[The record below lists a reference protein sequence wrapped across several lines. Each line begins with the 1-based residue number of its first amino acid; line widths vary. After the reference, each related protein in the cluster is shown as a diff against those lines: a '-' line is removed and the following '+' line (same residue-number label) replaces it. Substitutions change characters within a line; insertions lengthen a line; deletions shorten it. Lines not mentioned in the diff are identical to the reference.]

1 VQAEASAGVPEDLAT
16 RNSRHRG
23 GRCRRPD
30 VPANAPEVLV
40 IHRTALAKVLITGSA
55 LGVLAG
61 CGAGASSSSS
71 SSATAG
77 SPVQGGNLVF
87 ANPQDAQSMNET
99 NVFDNNSIWI
109 LEQITQPLYTVTN
122 NGKTVMPWL
131 ATGYT
136 ESANKLTYTFTLRS
150 GVKFSTG
157 QPITSADVKF
167 SLEQTMAAAA
177 GWGYIDA
184 AIKSVGDPTPST
196 VVVNLKYPWAP
207 LLADLSLFANGIVP
221 NNFGG
226 KTAAQ
231 FWQAPVGTGPF
242 KWDYWHKG
250 QALKLIR
257 NPYYWQKGKPY
268 LNSVTW
274 TDVPSDNTRQ
284 LQIKGGQ
291 AQIDQFPSWS
301 TVSSLKTTPGVNMT
315 LFDSTETTYIA
326 FNEQVK
332 PFQDVHVRQ
341 AISLALN
348 RSSIISAVL
357 FGNGKPANSL
367 FPPQVPYYDPN
378 TPGLQYN
385 LAAAKQQMAESSVP
399 HGFTT
404 TLLLPSGN
412 SDYATIATIAQAD
425 LKPLGINVN
434 IQTLDPNTAN
444 GNFQSLKYDM
454 FVSLWTMDIPDPDE
468 LATFALNPTSGA
480 KSFFTTYDN
489 PTVVQDVK
497 KAEIEQQPS
506 VRQALYNTIQT
517 DAADGAFMAFLYY
530 SPYAYVTTSN
540 VHGFLVTPL
549 GNYHMEDVWLSS

>member
-1 VQAEASAGVPEDLAT
+1 M
-16 RNSRHRG
+16 
-23 GRCRRPD
+23 
-30 VPANAPEVLV
+30 
-40 IHRTALAKVLITGSA
+40 IHRTALAKVLIAGSA
-55 LGVLAG
+55 LVVLAG
-61 CGAGASSSSS
+61 CGGASSSSGNS
-71 SSATAG
+71 NSSASAG
-77 SPVQGGNLVF
+77 SPVRGGNLVF

-109 LEQITQPLYTVTN
+109 LEQITQPLYTVTA
-122 NGKTVMPWL
+122 NGKSVMPWL

-157 QPITSADVKF
+157 KPMTSADVKF
-167 SLEQTMAAAA
+167 SLEQTMAASA

-184 AIKSVGDPTPST
+184 AIRSVGDPTPST

-221 NNFGG
+221 DNFGG
-226 KTAAQ
+226 ESASQ

-250 QALKLIR
+250 QALKLVR
-257 NPYYWQKGKPY
+257 NPYYWQPGKPY

-301 TVSSLKTTPGVNMT
+301 TVSSLKTTPGVAMT
-315 LFDSTETTYIA
+315 LFPSTETTYLT

-348 RSSIISAVL
+348 RSAIISAVL

-367 FPPQVPYYDPN
+367 FPPQVPYYDAS

-385 LAAAKQQMAESSVP
+385 LTQAKQQLAESSVP

-425 LKPLGINVN
+425 LKPLGITVN

-444 GNFQSLKYDM
+444 GDFQSLKYDM

-497 KAEIEQQPS
+497 KAEVEQQPS
-506 VRQALYNTIQT
+506 ARQALYNTIQT

-530 SPYAYVTTSN
+530 SPYPYVTTSN
-540 VHGFLVTPL
+540 VHGFFVTPL